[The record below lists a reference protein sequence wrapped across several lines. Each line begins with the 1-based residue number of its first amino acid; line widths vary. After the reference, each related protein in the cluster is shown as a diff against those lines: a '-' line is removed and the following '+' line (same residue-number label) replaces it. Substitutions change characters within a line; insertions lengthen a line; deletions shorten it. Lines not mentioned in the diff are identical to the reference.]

1 MPGIVYGNLRD
12 LKKKYADASSGRW
25 ESEVEPP
32 EVETV
37 QLAWLIIGKK
47 ANLIIIVAKFLIA
60 RAT

>member
-25 ESEVEPP
+25 ESEVQPP

-37 QLAWLIIGKK
+37 QLAWLIIGER
-47 ANLIIIVAKFLIA
+47 AKSIKLWPSF
-60 RAT
+60 